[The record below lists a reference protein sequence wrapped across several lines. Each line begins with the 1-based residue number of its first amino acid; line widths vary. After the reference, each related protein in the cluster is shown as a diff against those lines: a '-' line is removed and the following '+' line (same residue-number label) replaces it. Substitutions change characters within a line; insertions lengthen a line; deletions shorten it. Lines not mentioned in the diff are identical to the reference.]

1 MLSYN
6 TREIVSL
13 REQIVALLPASF
25 GAGLHTQRVFLLV
38 FSVGEN
44 LRDYISQY
52 QRDCILLV
60 DKV

>member
-6 TREIVSL
+6 IREIVSL
-13 REQIVALLPASF
+13 REQIVALLLVSF
-25 GAGLHTQRVFLLV
+25 GAGLHIQRVSLLV

-44 LRDYISQY
+44 LRDCISQY